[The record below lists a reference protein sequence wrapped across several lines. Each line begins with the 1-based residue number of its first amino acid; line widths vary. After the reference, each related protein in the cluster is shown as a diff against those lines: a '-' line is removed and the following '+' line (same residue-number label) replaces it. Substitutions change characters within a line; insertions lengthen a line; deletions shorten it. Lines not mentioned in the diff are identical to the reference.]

1 MYLWACSSHSSEEA
15 QPRGMFLARGSW
27 VGVDMSRGQR
37 PVCIG
42 MYGAEDECQTCPWR
56 VECQEMAEGIE
67 AAATRKGTHVRIVS
81 KYKEKKY
88 KPKRVP

>member
-1 MYLWACSSHSSEEA
+1 
-15 QPRGMFLARGSW
+15 MFLARGKRVAS
-27 VGVDMSRGQR
+27 DMSRGRR

-42 MYGAEDECQTCPWR
+42 MYGAEDECQTCPWQR
-56 VECQEMAEGIE
+56 ECQEMTESIE

-88 KPKRVP
+88 KPRRVP